1 MGSGRQ
7 KTTLFFAALFAV
19 IISAC
24 GGGNDLEEA
33 SPVAPTGI
41 SATVDFVQ
49 PTTDNVGTS
58 ENLAPGPV
66 ATPDNGGEPYLP
78 VPTATPFLP
87 TLHDPSGLPPD
98 TLPTPEIRPTPTTI
112 ALTRVPVPEVAT
124 ATVQPGNVDLLNP
137 APTAPAIFDTPTPVV
152 PTATAIPIATVAL
165 VPTPTPTVT
174 PFPTPTNVP
183 GATPRPTARPTRTPT
198 PTPVRIP
205 TPIPPPTP
213 TAIVLP
219 TPQALPTTTPV
230 PTPTPT
236 VAPNTPTPVPVPDDR
251 FGIVLHTQN
260 PAEQLW
266 FLDQLGA
273 TWFIDGG
280 YGADVPAGKNKI
292 MFVGSLP
299 DISPGETGPTPED
312 LFSLAQ
318 ANTGATWLVA
328 NEPNRRVLNGYDVE
342 NILDDLHDSYV
353 AIKAG
358 DPSAL
363 IASPPQLNW
372 LFTCIACNANFPR
385 GTDWI
390 PEFRERYLLRFGE
403 EPPIDIWTVNA
414 YPLVWNDLPTINPQI
429 VTSQILGLRVWLDG
443 TGSQKHK
450 PIWVTEIGLHW
461 GWDNIRFDV
470 PHCNGLPF
478 PDGTYQEGSTTA
490 YLNSVYDWLED
501 NAAVLNVERWFQYIS
516 YHRIDDCNTDGYA
529 GVTLFDSEFIGANLT
544 EAGKAFRDRAT
555 GVR

>member
-1 MGSGRQ
+1 M
-7 KTTLFFAALFAV
+7 LFFAALIAAIFFACSGGDSEEPAPPSPTV
-19 IISAC
+19 RSAV
-24 GGGNDLEEA
+24 GSSVNPTIEA
-33 SPVAPTGI
+33 IGTVAIG
-41 SATVDFVQ
+41 TV
-49 PTTDNVGTS
+49 
-58 ENLAPGPV
+58 ENLASGPV

-87 TLHDPSGLPPD
+87 PLHDPSGLPPD
-98 TLPTPEIRPTPTTI
+98 TEPTPEIRPTPTTI
-112 ALTRVPVPEVAT
+112 ALTISPVPEVAT
-124 ATVQPGNVDLLNP
+124 ATAQPGTVDPRNP
-137 APTAPAIFDTPTPVV
+137 APTAPAIFDTPTPVA
-152 PTATAIPIATVAL
+152 PTATPITIATVAL
-165 VPTPTPTVT
+165 VPTATHTVI
-174 PFPTPTNVP
+174 PFPTSTNVP
-183 GATPRPTARPTRTPT
+183 GATPRPTARPTLTPT

-205 TPIPPPTP
+205 TPFPPPTP

-219 TPQALPTTTPV
+219 TPQALPTATAV
-230 PTPTPT
+230 PTPSPT
-236 VAPNTPTPVPVPDDR
+236 VAPNTPTPIPVPDDR
-251 FGIVLHTQN
+251 FGIILHTQN
-260 PAEQLW
+260 PAEQNW

-280 YGADVPAGKNKI
+280 YDTDVPIGKNKI
-292 MFVGSLP
+292 LFVGSLP
-299 DISPGETGPTPED
+299 GISPGENGPTPED
-312 LFSLAQ
+312 LFFLAQ
-318 ANTGATWLVA
+318 ANPGATWLVA
-328 NEPNRRVLNGYDVE
+328 NEPNRRILNGYAVE

-358 DPSAL
+358 DPTAR

-390 PEFRERYLLRFGE
+390 PEFRERYLLQFGK

-429 VTSQILGLRVWLDG
+429 ATNQILGLRVWLDG
-443 TGSQKHK
+443 TGSQRHK
-450 PIWVTEIGLHW
+450 PIWVTEVGLHW
-461 GWDNIRFDV
+461 GWDNIRFDE
-470 PHCNGLPF
+470 PGCNGLPS

-516 YHRIDDCNTDGYA
+516 YHEIDTCNTDGYA
-529 GVTLFDSEFIGANLT
+529 GVTLFDSPQVGANLT
-544 EAGKAFRDRAT
+544 EAGSTFRDRAT